1 VLPYLILSFEGAGAS
16 EVGLTIAVYSLCQI
30 PGSLVFGYVSDK
42 YGRRP
47 VLLLS
52 IASSALSF
60 LLCGFATNLP
70 FIIFARAISG
80 LTGGSI
86 R

>member
-1 VLPYLILSFEGAGAS
+1 MLPYLILSFEGAGAS